1 MEIIAL
7 RGPDN
12 TGKTT
17 TLKIVFEKLKA
28 QGFQPMKDFEE
39 DLGYEDSLWVLEKDG
54 RKVGL
59 VTQGDYAGKKY
70 SVKNH
75 LRKLESA
82 GCETAICACTT
93 GKSKSGIQ
101 RSIDAYVIHDYV
113 DKTQGTDKLSCDQA
127 NEEDA
132 NKVMTQ
138 GTDKLSYDQA
148 NEEDANKVMALFNRK
163 KVLLVLLD
171 EYSDWEGAFL
181 STALHN
187 GVVPGGE
194 VKYKVHV
201 VAPMLNAVRSIGGF
215 RTSPDY
221 SFENMPK
228 EYEAL
233 ILVGGNRWDSPE
245 AELVVPLVQKALDS
259 GKLVGAI
266 CGGASFLC
274 AHGFLNHVKH
284 TGNGLEELQQWGGE
298 RYTNE
303 GGYVNAQAVS
313 DGNVVTANG
322 VAYLEFTREILLR
335 LEASAVES
343 IEMWYDFYKNG
354 FVRPE

>member
-7 RGPDN
+7 RGPSDA
-12 TGKTT
+12 GKTT
-17 TLKIVFEKLKA
+17 TLKIVFEKLKV

-39 DLGYEDSLWVLEKDG
+39 DLGNGDFLRVLEKDG

-59 VTQGDYAGKKY
+59 VTQGDYAVKEY

-82 GCETAICACTT
+82 GCDTAICACTT
-93 GKSKSGIQ
+93 DGESKLGIQ
-101 RSIDAYVIHDYV
+101 RSIDAYAIHDYV
-113 DKTQGTDKLSCDQA
+113 DKTQGTDELSCDQA
-127 NEEDA
+127 NEA
-132 NKVMTQ
+132 
-138 GTDKLSYDQA
+138 
-148 NEEDANKVMALFNRK
+148 DANKVMALFNRK

-201 VAPMLNAVRSIGGF
+201 VAPTLNVVRSIGGF
-215 RTSPDY
+215 WTSPDY

-233 ILVGGNRWDSPE
+233 ILIGGNRWDSPE

-303 GGYVNAQAVS
+303 AGYVNAQAVS

-322 VAYLEFTREILLR
+322 LAYLEFTREVLLR
-335 LEASAVES
+335 LEAGTVES

>member
-7 RGPDN
+7 RGPSN

-28 QGFQPMKDFEE
+28 QGFQPMKDLEE
-39 DLGYEDSLWVLEKDG
+39 DLGNGDFLWVLEKDG

-59 VTQGDYAGKKY
+59 VTQGDYVRKEY

-75 LRKLESA
+75 LSKLESA
-82 GCETAICACTT
+82 GCDTAICACTT
-93 GKSKSGIQ
+93 GKSKLGIQ
-101 RSIDAYVIHDYV
+101 CSIDAYAIHDYV
-113 DKTQGTDKLSCDQA
+113 DKTQETDEALFSEA
-127 NEEDA
+127 NEADA
-132 NKVMTQ
+132 NKVM
-138 GTDKLSYDQA
+138 D
-148 NEEDANKVMALFNRK
+148 LFNRK

-187 GVVPGGE
+187 GIVPGGE
-194 VKYKVHV
+194 VKYKVHAI
-201 VAPMLNAVRSIGGF
+201 APTLNAVRSIGGF

-221 SFENMPK
+221 SFENVPK

-298 RYTNE
+298 RYINE
-303 GGYVNAQAVS
+303 AGYVNAQAVS

-322 VAYLEFTREILLR
+322 LAYLEFTREVLLR
-335 LEASAVES
+335 LEAGTVES

>member
-7 RGPDN
+7 RGPDD

-39 DLGYEDSLWVLEKDG
+39 DLGNGDFLWVLEKDG

-59 VTQGDYAGKKY
+59 VTQGDYARKEY

-75 LRKLESA
+75 LSKLESA
-82 GCETAICACTT
+82 GCDTAICACTT
-93 GKSKSGIQ
+93 GEGKSRIQ
-101 RSIDAYVIHDYV
+101 RSIDAYEIHDYV
-113 DKTQGTDKLSCDQA
+113 DKTQGTDELSCDQA

-132 NKVMTQ
+132 K
-138 GTDKLSYDQA
+138 
-148 NEEDANKVMALFNRK
+148 KVMALFNRK

-187 GVVPGGE
+187 GVVSGGE

-201 VAPMLNAVRSIGGF
+201 VAPTLNAVRSIGGF

-233 ILVGGNRWDSPE
+233 ILIGGDRWDSPE
-245 AELVVPLVQKALDS
+245 AELVVSLVQKALDS

-303 GGYVNAQAVS
+303 PGYVNAQAVS

-354 FVRPE
+354 FVRSE

>member
-17 TLKIVFEKLKA
+17 TLKIVFEKLKED
-28 QGFQPMKDFEE
+28 GFQLKSEE
-39 DLGYEDSLWVLEKDG
+39 DLENGDFLRVLEKDG

-59 VTQGDYAGKKY
+59 VTHGDYAGGGY
-70 SVKNH
+70 SVKKH
-75 LRKLESA
+75 LSKLESA
-82 GCETAICACTT
+82 GCDTAICACTT
-93 GKSKSGIQ
+93 GESKSRIQ
-101 RSIDAYVIHDYV
+101 RWIDSYAIQDYV
-113 DKTQGTDKLSCDQA
+113 DKTKVDDESLHRESLCREA

-132 NKVMTQ
+132 K
-138 GTDKLSYDQA
+138 
-148 NEEDANKVMALFNRK
+148 KVMALFNRK

-187 GVVPGGE
+187 GVVHGGE

-201 VAPMLNAVRSIGGF
+201 VAPTLNAVRSIGGF

-233 ILVGGNRWDSPE
+233 ILIGGNRWDSPE

-266 CGGASFLC
+266 CSGASFLC

-313 DGNVVTANG
+313 DGNVVTANR
-322 VAYLEFTREILLR
+322 VAYLEFTREVLLR
-335 LEASAVES
+335 LEAGAVES

>member
-7 RGPDN
+7 RGPSDA
-12 TGKTT
+12 GKTT

-39 DLGYEDSLWVLEKDG
+39 DLGNGDFLWVLEKDG

-59 VTQGDYAGKKY
+59 VTQGDYAVKEY

-82 GCETAICACTT
+82 GCDTAICACTT
-93 GKSKSGIQ
+93 GEGKSGIQ

-113 DKTQGTDKLSCDQA
+113 DKTQEAGRSC
-127 NEEDA
+127 E
-132 NKVMTQ
+132 V
-138 GTDKLSYDQA
+138 

-201 VAPMLNAVRSIGGF
+201 VAPTLNAVRSIGGI

-233 ILVGGNRWDSPE
+233 ILIGGNRWDSPE

-303 GGYVNAQAVS
+303 AGYVNAQAVS

-322 VAYLEFTREILLR
+322 LAYLEFTREVLLR
-335 LEASAVES
+335 LEAGTVES

-354 FVRPE
+354 FVRSE

>member
-39 DLGYEDSLWVLEKDG
+39 DLGNGDSLWVLEKDG

-59 VTQGDYAGKKY
+59 VTQGDYAVKGY

-82 GCETAICACTT
+82 GCDTAICACTT
-93 GKSKSGIQ
+93 GEGKSRIQ

-113 DKTQGTDKLSCDQA
+113 DKTQETDELSCDQA

-132 NKVMTQ
+132 NKVMTHE
-138 GTDKLSYDQA
+138 SPYDQA
-148 NEEDANKVMALFNRK
+148 NKADAKKVMALFNRK

-201 VAPMLNAVRSIGGF
+201 VAPTLNAVRSIGGF

-233 ILVGGNRWDSPE
+233 ILIGGNRWDSPE
-245 AELVVPLVQKALDS
+245 AEKVVLLVQKALDS

>member
-7 RGPDN
+7 RGSDN
-12 TGKTT
+12 SGKTT
-17 TLKIVFEKLKA
+17 TLKIVFEKLKED
-28 QGFQPMKDFEE
+28 GFQLKSEE
-39 DLGYEDSLWVLEKDG
+39 DLLNGDFLCVLEKDG

-59 VTQGDYAGKKY
+59 VTHGDYAGGGY

-75 LRKLESA
+75 LSKLESA
-82 GCETAICACTT
+82 GCDTAICACTT
-93 GKSKSGIQ
+93 GESKSRIQ
-101 RSIDAYVIHDYV
+101 RWIDSYAIQDYV
-113 DKTQGTDKLSCDQA
+113 DKTKVDDESLHRESLCREA
-127 NEEDA
+127 NAADA
-132 NKVMTQ
+132 
-138 GTDKLSYDQA
+138 
-148 NEEDANKVMALFNRK
+148 EKVMALFNRK

-187 GVVPGGE
+187 GVVSGGE

-201 VAPMLNAVRSIGGF
+201 VAPTLNAVRSIGGF

-233 ILVGGNRWDSPE
+233 ILIGGNRWDSPE

-266 CGGASFLC
+266 CCGASFLC

-284 TGNGLEELQQWGGE
+284 TGNGLEELQRWGGE

-303 GGYVNAQAVS
+303 AGYVNAQAVS

-322 VAYLEFTREILLR
+322 VAYLEFTREVLLC
-335 LEASAVES
+335 LEADAVES
-343 IEMWYDFYKNG
+343 IETWYDFYKNG

>member
-17 TLKIVFEKLKA
+17 TLKIVFEKLKED
-28 QGFQPMKDFEE
+28 GFQLKSEE
-39 DLGYEDSLWVLEKDG
+39 DLENGDFLRVLEKDG

-59 VTQGDYAGKKY
+59 VTHGDYARGGY
-70 SVKNH
+70 SVKKH
-75 LRKLESA
+75 LSKLESA
-82 GCETAICACTT
+82 GCDTAICACTT
-93 GKSKSGIQ
+93 GEGKSRIQ
-101 RSIDAYVIHDYV
+101 RWIDSYAIQDYV
-113 DKTQGTDKLSCDQA
+113 DKTKVDDESLHRESLHRESLCREA

-132 NKVMTQ
+132 K
-138 GTDKLSYDQA
+138 
-148 NEEDANKVMALFNRK
+148 KVMALFNRK

-187 GVVPGGE
+187 GVVHGGE

-201 VAPMLNAVRSIGGF
+201 VAPTLNAVRSIGGF

-233 ILVGGNRWDSPE
+233 ILIGGNRWDSPE

-266 CGGASFLC
+266 CSGASFLC

-284 TGNGLEELQQWGGE
+284 TGNGLEELQQWGRE

-322 VAYLEFTREILLR
+322 VAYLEFTREVLLR
-335 LEASAVES
+335 LEAGTVES
-343 IEMWYDFYKNG
+343 IKMWYDFYKNG

>member
-7 RGPDN
+7 RGPGT

-28 QGFQPMKDFEE
+28 QGFQKDLEE
-39 DLGYEDSLWVLEKDG
+39 DLGNGDFLWVLEKGG

-59 VTQGDYAGKKY
+59 VTQGDYAQREY
-70 SVKNH
+70 SVKKH
-75 LRKLESA
+75 LSKLENA
-82 GCETAICACTT
+82 GCDTAICACTT
-93 GKSKSGIQ
+93 GEGKSGIQ
-101 RSIDAYVIHDYV
+101 RCIDAYAIHDYV
-113 DKTQGTDKLSCDQA
+113 DKTQGTGELSFDQA

-132 NKVMTQ
+132 NKM
-138 GTDKLSYDQA
+138 
-148 NEEDANKVMALFNRK
+148 MALFNRK

-181 STALHN
+181 STALHI
-187 GVVPGGE
+187 GIVPGRE

-201 VAPMLNAVRSIGGF
+201 VAPTLNAVRSFGGF

-233 ILVGGNRWDSPE
+233 ILIGGNRWGSPE
-245 AELVVPLVQKALDS
+245 AEKVVPLVQKALDS
-259 GKLVGAI
+259 GVLVGAI
-266 CGGASFLC
+266 CCGASFLC

-284 TGNGLEELQQWGGE
+284 TGNGLEELQRWGGE

-303 GGYVNAQAVS
+303 AGYVNAQAVS

-322 VAYLEFTREILLR
+322 VAYLEFTREVLLC
-335 LEASAVES
+335 LEADAVES
-343 IEMWYDFYKNG
+343 IETWYDFYKNG

>member
-7 RGPDN
+7 RGPGT

-28 QGFQPMKDFEE
+28 KGFQKDLEE
-39 DLGYEDSLWVLEKDG
+39 DLGNGDFLWVLEKGG

-59 VTQGDYAGKKY
+59 VTQGDYAQREY
-70 SVKNH
+70 SVKKH
-75 LRKLESA
+75 LSKLESA
-82 GCETAICACTT
+82 GCDTAICACTT
-93 GKSKSGIQ
+93 GESKSRIQ
-101 RSIDAYVIHDYV
+101 RWIDSYAIQDYV
-113 DKTQGTDKLSCDQA
+113 DKTKVDDESLHRESLCREA
-127 NEEDA
+127 NAADA
-132 NKVMTQ
+132 
-138 GTDKLSYDQA
+138 
-148 NEEDANKVMALFNRK
+148 EKVMALFNRK

-181 STALHN
+181 STALHI
-187 GVVPGGE
+187 GIVPGRE

-201 VAPMLNAVRSIGGF
+201 VAPTLNAVRSFGGF
-215 RTSPDY
+215 RTSPDC

-233 ILVGGNRWDSPE
+233 ILIGGNRWGSPE
-245 AELVVPLVQKALDS
+245 AEKVVPLVQKALDS
-259 GKLVGAI
+259 GVLVGAI
-266 CGGASFLC
+266 CCGASFLC

-284 TGNGLEELQQWGGE
+284 TGNGLEELQRWGGE

-303 GGYVNAQAVS
+303 AGYVNAQAVS

-322 VAYLEFTREILLR
+322 VAYLEFTREVLLR
-335 LEASAVES
+335 LEADAVES
-343 IEMWYDFYKNG
+343 IETWYDFYKNG

>member
-7 RGPDN
+7 RGPRDA
-12 TGKTT
+12 GKTT

-28 QGFQPMKDFEE
+28 QGFQPMKDLEE
-39 DLGYEDSLWVLEKDG
+39 DLENGDFLWVLEKDG

-59 VTQGDYAGKKY
+59 VTQGDYAQREY

-75 LRKLESA
+75 LSKLESA
-82 GCETAICACTT
+82 GCDTAICACTT
-93 GKSKSGIQ
+93 GKSGIQ

-113 DKTQGTDKLSCDQA
+113 DKTQGTD
-127 NEEDA
+127 E
-132 NKVMTQ
+132 
-138 GTDKLSYDQA
+138 LSYDQV
-148 NEEDANKVMALFNRK
+148 NEADANQVMALFNRK
-163 KVLLVLLD
+163 KVLLVVLD

-181 STALHN
+181 STALHI
-187 GVVPGGE
+187 GIVPGRE

-201 VAPMLNAVRSIGGF
+201 VAPTMNAVRSFGGF

-233 ILVGGNRWDSPE
+233 ILIGGTRWASPE
-245 AELVVPLVQKALDS
+245 AEKVVPLVQKAFDS
-259 GKLVGAI
+259 GMLVGAI
-266 CGGASFLC
+266 CCGASFLC

-284 TGNGLEELQQWGGE
+284 TGNGLEELQRWGGE

-303 GGYVNAQAVS
+303 AGYVNAQAVS

-322 VAYLEFTREILLR
+322 VAYLEFTREVLLR
-335 LEASAVES
+335 LEPGAVES
-343 IEMWYDFYKNG
+343 IEKWYDFYKNG

>member
-39 DLGYEDSLWVLEKDG
+39 DLGYGDSLWVLEKDG

-59 VTQGDYAGKKY
+59 VTQGDYAVKEY

-82 GCETAICACTT
+82 GCDTAICACTT

-113 DKTQGTDKLSCDQA
+113 DK
-127 NEEDA
+127 
-132 NKVMTQ
+132 TQ

-187 GVVPGGE
+187 GVVHGGE

-201 VAPMLNAVRSIGGF
+201 VAPTLNAVRSIGGF

-233 ILVGGNRWDSPE
+233 ILIGGNRWDSPE

-266 CGGASFLC
+266 CSGASFLC

-303 GGYVNAQAVS
+303 AGYVNAQAVS

-354 FVRPE
+354 FVRSE

>member
-7 RGPDN
+7 RGPDD

-28 QGFQPMKDFEE
+28 QGFQSMKDFEE
-39 DLGYEDSLWVLEKDG
+39 DLGNGDFLWVLEKDG

-59 VTQGDYAGKKY
+59 VTQGDYAVKGY

-82 GCETAICACTT
+82 GCDTAICACTT
-93 GKSKSGIQ
+93 GEGKSRIQ
-101 RSIDAYVIHDYV
+101 RSIDAYEIHDYV
-113 DKTQGTDKLSCDQA
+113 DKTQGTDELSCDQA
-127 NEEDA
+127 NKADA
-132 NKVMTQ
+132 K
-138 GTDKLSYDQA
+138 
-148 NEEDANKVMALFNRK
+148 KVMALFNRK

-201 VAPMLNAVRSIGGF
+201 VAPTLNAVRSIGGF

-233 ILVGGNRWDSPE
+233 ILIGGNRWDSPE

-322 VAYLEFTREILLR
+322 VAYLEFTREVLLR
-335 LEASAVES
+335 LEAGAVES